1 MTEIDTKNTKKMKA
15 AKTDLVGRQ
24 AKPAVLADSTK
35 IDVDLDNT
43 FSDHL
48 LMAGLSRTIDAEELN
63 NFTQM
68 SDARETI
75 YQQLDLMFQDSSV
88 SAICRTYTE
97 DVCEPADN
105 GHIV

>member
-1 MTEIDTKNTKKMKA
+1 MAETDTKNTKKMKA
-15 AKTDLVGRQ
+15 AKSDFVGRQ
-24 AKPAVLADSTK
+24 AKPTVLNDSTK

-48 LMAGLSRTIDAEELN
+48 LMAGLSRTVDTEELN
-63 NFTQM
+63 RFTQM

-75 YQQLDLMFQDSSV
+75 YQQLDTMFQDSSV